1 MTNTNETKKEK
12 RMTKKD
18 YFHKLLEIEAVKTNA
33 ELTAF
38 VEHELE
44 LLANKNKAKDGNKKP
59 TERQK
64 QNEILKAEILKFME
78 PEKKYNG
85 SDFIKNIEAL
95 NGESNQRVASLMKQL
110 MENEGKVERLTEKG
124 KVYWKLV

>member
-18 YFHKLLEIEAVKTNA
+18 YFHKLLEIEAVKADT

-44 LLANKNKAKDGNKKP
+44 LLANKNKAKNGEKKP

-64 QNEILKAEILKFME
+64 QNEIFKAEILKFME

-85 SDFIKNIEAL
+85 SDFLKNIEVL
-95 NGESNQRVASLMKQL
+95 DGESNQRVASLMKQL

>member
-1 MTNTNETKKEK
+1 MTNTNETKAKK
-12 RMTKKD
+12 MTKKD
-18 YFHKLLEIEAVKTNA
+18 YFNKLLEIEAVKADA

-44 LLANKNKAKDGNKKP
+44 LLANKNKVKNGEKKP

-78 PEKKYNG
+78 PEKKYGG
-85 SDFIKNIEAL
+85 SDFIKNVEAL

-110 MENEGKVERLTEKG
+110 MEKEGAVEKLTEKG

>member
-18 YFHKLLEIEAVKTNA
+18 YFHKLLEIETVKA
-33 ELTAF
+33 DVELTAF
-38 VEHELE
+38 IEHEIE
-44 LLANKNKAKDGNKKP
+44 LLANKNKAKNGEKKP
-59 TERQK
+59 TERQL
-64 QNEILKAEILKFME
+64 QNEIFKAEILKFME

-85 SDFIKNIEAL
+85 SDFLKNIEAL

>member
-18 YFHKLLEIEAVKTNA
+18 YFHKLLEIEAVKA
-33 ELTAF
+33 DVELTAF

-44 LLANKNKAKDGNKKP
+44 LLANKNKAKNGEKKP
-59 TERQK
+59 TERQL
-64 QNEILKAEILKFME
+64 QNEIFKAEILKFME

-85 SDFIKNIEAL
+85 SDFLKNVEVL

>member
-18 YFHKLLEIEAVKTNA
+18 YFHKLLEIEAVKA
-33 ELTAF
+33 DVELTAF

-44 LLANKNKAKDGNKKP
+44 LLANKNKAKNGEKKP
-59 TERQK
+59 TERQL
-64 QNEILKAEILKFME
+64 QNEVLKAEILKFME

-85 SDFIKNIEAL
+85 SDFIKNVEAL

>member
-38 VEHELE
+38 VEH
-44 LLANKNKAKDGNKKP
+44 
-59 TERQK
+59 
-64 QNEILKAEILKFME
+64 
-78 PEKKYNG
+78 
-85 SDFIKNIEAL
+85 
-95 NGESNQRVASLMKQL
+95 
-110 MENEGKVERLTEKG
+110 
-124 KVYWKLV
+124 

>member
-1 MTNTNETKKEK
+1 MTNTNETKNEK

-18 YFHKLLEIEAVKTNA
+18 YFYKLLEIEAVKA
-33 ELTAF
+33 DVELTAF

-44 LLANKNKAKDGNKKP
+44 LLANKNKAKNGEKKP
-59 TERQK
+59 TERQL
-64 QNEILKAEILKFME
+64 QNEIFKAEILKFME

-85 SDFIKNIEAL
+85 SDFLKNIEAL

>member
-18 YFHKLLEIEAVKTNA
+18 YFHKLLEIEAVKTDT

-44 LLANKNKAKDGNKKP
+44 LLANKNKAKNGEKKP
-59 TERQK
+59 TERQL

-85 SDFIKNIEAL
+85 SDFIKNVEAL
-95 NGESNQRVASLMKQL
+95 NGESNQRVDSLMKKL
-110 MENEGKVERLTEKG
+110 MENECKVERLTEKG
-124 KVYWKLV
+124 KIYWKLV

>member
-18 YFHKLLEIEAVKTNA
+18 YFHKLLEIEAVKA
-33 ELTAF
+33 DVELTAF

-44 LLANKNKAKDGNKKP
+44 LLANKNKAKNGEKKP
-59 TERQK
+59 TERQL

-85 SDFIKNIEAL
+85 SDFIKNVEAL

>member
-85 SDFIKNIEAL
+85 SDFIKKVEAL

>member
-44 LLANKNKAKDGNKKP
+44 LLANKNRAKNGEKKP

-64 QNEILKAEILKFME
+64 QNEIFKAEILKFME

-85 SDFIKNIEAL
+85 SDFLKNVEVL
-95 NGESNQRVASLMKQL
+95 DGESNQRVASLMKQL